1 MRKSYIDT
9 VHGQVH
15 LRDEGRGRPL
25 LAIHWTPLSGRM
37 FECVAPAFAARGWRV
52 IAPDLLG
59 YGRSDPRPERWSIE
73 AWADTQVEVLDALGI
88 QAASVLGGH
97 IGASVAAEFALRHP
111 ARVERLVLD
120 GCPLPTPELRA
131 ALRGL
136 AGLGRPRAAG
146 AERIA
151 WDRAVGLLK
160 DYIRGFEVGDE
171 SLDRIWPVMVDY
183 LSTDFMSSG
192 QIAAEHDLSVRLPLI
207 AGRTLLLG
215 AELDPL
221 AGSFEPARAPLTPA
235 AAHLFPGQH
244 PLHYAERAEE
254 YAAVVADFLEAA

>member
-59 YGRSDPRPERWSIE
+59 YGRSDPRPGRWSIE
-73 AWADTQVEVLDALGI
+73 AWADTMAEVLDALGI
-88 QAASVLGGH
+88 EAASVLGGH

-111 ARVERLVLD
+111 ARVARLVLD

-136 AGLGRPRAAG
+136 AASGRPRACET
-146 AERIA
+146 ERVA
-151 WDRAVGLLK
+151 WDRSVGLLK
-160 DYIRGFEVGDE
+160 EYIRGFEVDDE
-171 SLDRIWPVMVDY
+171 TLDRVWPVMIDY
-183 LSTDFMSSG
+183 LSTDFVSSG
-192 QIAAEHDLSVRLPLI
+192 PIAAEHDLSARLPAI
-207 AGRTLLLG
+207 ARPALLLG
-215 AELDPL
+215 AEFDPL
-221 AGSFEPARAPLTPA
+221 AGSFEPARALLKPA

-244 PLHYAERAEE
+244 PLHFAERSEE